1 MPTPATL
8 TRPRQPQSHFEPETA
23 TQLYARNL
31 RRDPLGQLL
40 AIATRHAGHGLPFSS
55 RAAMSEGCYLVE
67 QGESLYQARRSFL
80 QAILHRTGPNH
91 PDYHRAAALV
101 RELDAADSAS
111 LGLAA

>member
-8 TRPRQPQSHFEPETA
+8 TRPRQPQHFEPETA

-31 RRDPLGQLL
+31 RRDPYGRMLALFTKHSGEGLL
-40 AIATRHAGHGLPFSS
+40 LSS
-55 RAAMSEGCYLVE
+55 RSAVNEGCYALE
-67 QGESLYQARRSFL
+67 TGESAYMARRKL
-80 QAILHRTGPNH
+80 LEGILHRTGPNH

-111 LGLAA
+111 LGMAA